1 MVTLSGEVGVDI
13 TFQKVSEYLNNGETD
28 FLLYSYGGSLTE
40 GLSIRDLLL
49 NSKKEITITP
59 IGFVASAATLILLG
73 AKNRPSSNTASFLI
87 HNPYTSTQGDATKI
101 EKTVTD
107 LRNFE
112 NKIANIYS
120 EAGKATVEQ
129 FLNIMAQD
137 KIITAQEALDL
148 GLITEIKDLKNVFN
162 LNIDNQMDTKTFGSS
177 MLNTL
182 KKYFGFKNYVAQAA
196 DGTSLDFGADTMDES
211 QIKVGGYCGAADGT
225 YVLASGLSVT
235 VVSNEIT
242 EVVAPAENE
251 SVETTITNQEAQVV
265 ELTNKITSLESELTE
280 RDQKIKEMQ
289 NAALSLKND
298 FDSLVKTLE
307 AEKKKFSDGKK
318 PDIVNDTKEE
328 QNFVSK
334 KSKYLNLYRKK

>member
-13 TFQKVSEYLNNGETD
+13 TFQKVSEYLNNGETE

-148 GLITEIKDLKNVFN
+148 GLITEIKDIKNVFN
-162 LNIDNQMDTKTFGSS
+162 LNIDNQMDIKSFGNALLSI
-177 MLNTL
+177 M
-182 KKYFGFKNYVAQAA
+182 KKLGVKNYVAQAA

-225 YVLASGLSVT
+225 YVLASGLRVT
-235 VVSNEIT
+235 VVNNEIT
-242 EVVAPAENE
+242 EVVAPTENE

-289 NAALSLKND
+289 NAAMSLKND

-318 PDIVNDTKEE
+318 PDIVNDTNEE